1 MDQHDLDLAY
11 SALSQALAEV
21 GDERSALLLA
31 TLSLA
36 LISRQRGGAAEVLP
50 LIDQARRLAQT

>member
-36 LISRQRGGAAEVLP
+36 LISRQRGAAEVLP
-50 LIDQARRLAQT
+50 LIEQARRLAQT